1 MTEPHRPRVK
11 YVIGPDGSP
20 LTIAD
25 LPAPGTKRWVIRRKA
40 EVVAAVR
47 GGLLSLEE
55 ACARYTLTVEEFLSW
70 QYSIDQHGLAQ
81 ARLAHQ
87 QRVTARQDRRQHL
100 FDHGVLAD
108 EAAFHAGPRLGQPGR
123 QVLHITD
130 EFIFCGHDFVLGV
143 IYGQHMGG

>member
-47 GGLLSLEE
+47 GGLLSLDGQ
-55 ACARYTLTVEEFLSW
+55 RFLN
-70 QYSIDQHGLAQ
+70 QGAAAGQGGKVGAGRIDFSLAG
-81 ARLAHQ
+81 ALAN
-87 QRVTARQDRRQHL
+87 R
-100 FDHGVLAD
+100 F
-108 EAAFHAGPRLGQPGR
+108 
-123 QVLHITD
+123 
-130 EFIFCGHDFVLGV
+130 
-143 IYGQHMGG
+143 GQHYSHHPLQETLA

>member
-55 ACARYTLTVEEFLSW
+55 ACSRYTLTVDEFLSW
-70 QYSIDQHGLAQ
+70 QFSIDQHGLGRPA
-81 ARLAHQ
+81 
-87 QRVTARQDRRQHL
+87 
-100 FDHGVLAD
+100 DHPYPAISAVNSPEPKDLMKTGFVLRSRF
-108 EAAFHAGPRLGQPGR
+108 FHAGTIRRRL
-123 QVLHITD
+123 
-130 EFIFCGHDFVLGV
+130 
-143 IYGQHMGG
+143 

>member
-1 MTEPHRPRVK
+1 MNEPLRPRAK

-55 ACARYTLTVEEFLSW
+55 ACERYKLTVDEFLSW
-70 QYSIDQHGLAQ
+70 QRSIDRYGLPGLRAT
-81 ARLAHQ
+81 RI
-87 QRVTARQDRRQHL
+87 QDYR
-100 FDHGVLAD
+100 
-108 EAAFHAGPRLGQPGR
+108 E
-123 QVLHITD
+123 
-130 EFIFCGHDFVLGV
+130 
-143 IYGQHMGG
+143 